1 MQIPQGSGAAA
12 VKVAGHFFNWVG
24 LWDGKKMNAPEGL
37 DLDCRCVRGL
47 VGNCLFLYILFF
59 VYKIFIPIVT
69 GQVGNTCRSVRR
81 QRQKNGVSHFF
92 ACGWQCD
99 VSVSG
104 GERES
109 KNISG

>member
-24 LWDGKKMNAPEGL
+24 LWVGKKMNAPEGL
-37 DLDCRCVRGL
+37 DLDCRCVRWL

-69 GQVGNTCRSVRR
+69 GQVGTLA
-81 QRQKNGVSHFF
+81 G
-92 ACGWQCD
+92 ACAGKGKRMASAIFLRA
-99 VSVSG
+99 VG
-104 GERES
+104 
-109 KNISG
+109 NAM

>member
-47 VGNCLFLYILFF
+47 VGNCLFCISFFLFIKYLYRLLPD
-59 VYKIFIPIVT
+59 KSGTLAGACAGKGKRMASAIFLRA
-69 GQVGNTCRSVRR
+69 VGN
-81 QRQKNGVSHFF
+81 
-92 ACGWQCD
+92 AM
-99 VSVSG
+99 
-104 GERES
+104 
-109 KNISG
+109 